1 MMRADLRNGSP
12 PAQTLR
18 ALTAVIGA
26 VYGVWILRHGLQTGS
41 DTNSYSEWADLM
53 IAHHFNVVS
62 YLREQSFVVP
72 PVLYLAWVLIVA
84 SLKTVLGHWWMHG
97 VVALN
102 WLCFI
107 GGTYA
112 TLSWVRRATASAGAV
127 LLAAACFLVSADLL
141 IFVPF
146 VLSDLTFWGLS
157 TIIVVM
163 GLQFAARDDLDNT
176 ARHLAIGTILTAV
189 AMMFRPVAL
198 PLALFWIVAII
209 ARAQRE
215 RVVRHGARLFGV
227 LCGVAI
233 LAVIG
238 HAYVLLNPSAWP
250 GRLPAMFEVL
260 SREYRQGVL
269 VYSPDENFNVAPAV
283 DWFGFIRITIEKWIY
298 FWTPWLPHYSAAHTV
313 MNLAFFAPVYFLSVI
328 ALLRSRRLAASQQI
342 QAWLLATLALFVSSF
357 HAMVQIDYDHRYRLP
372 LLPVLI
378 MLAGLGL
385 EAGRR
390 PPPID
395 TLPASDRR
403 RSRSN
408 NAER

>member
-1 MMRADLRNGSP
+1 MRAERRDGLPR
-12 PAQTLR
+12 AQPVR
-18 ALTAVIGA
+18 ALTAVIAA

-41 DTNSYSEWADLM
+41 DTQSYSEWADLM
-53 IAHHFNVVS
+53 IAHRFNVVS
-62 YLREQSFVVP
+62 YLQEQRFVVP
-72 PVLYLAWVLIVA
+72 PVLYLAWILIVA

-102 WLCFI
+102 WLCFT

-112 TLSWVRRATASAGAV
+112 TLSWIRRTTASAGAL
-127 LLAAACFLVSADLL
+127 LLAAACFLVAADLL

-157 TIIVVM
+157 TSIVVM
-163 GLQFAARDDLDNT
+163 GVDFAASEELDN
-176 ARHLAIGTILTAV
+176 APRRLAIGTLLTIV
-189 AMMFRPVAL
+189 AMIFRPVAL
-198 PLALFWIVAII
+198 PVALFWIVAVI
-209 ARAQRE
+209 ARTQRE
-215 RVVRHGARLFGV
+215 RVVRRAPMLFGV
-227 LCGVAI
+227 LCGLAIVAI
-233 LAVIG
+233 VA
-238 HAYVLLNPSAWP
+238 HAYVLMNPSAWP

-260 SREYRQGVL
+260 SGEYRQGVL
-269 VYSPDENFNVAPAV
+269 VYSPDDNFNVAPAA
-283 DWFGFIRITIEKWIY
+283 DWLGFVRITVAKWMY

-313 MNLAFFAPVYFLSVI
+313 LNLAFFAPVYLLSVV
-328 ALLRSRRLAASQQI
+328 ALLRSRRLAPWQQLP
-342 QAWLLATLALFVSSF
+342 AWLLAVLALLVSSF

-385 EAGRR
+385 EAVRR
-390 PPPID
+390 PQLID

-403 RSRSN
+403 RRRSR

>member
-1 MMRADLRNGSP
+1 MKRPHL
-12 PAQTLR
+12 
-18 ALTAVIGA
+18 LTAVIAA
-26 VYGVWILRHGLQTGS
+26 VYGVWILRHGLQTGA
-41 DTNSYSEWADLM
+41 DTQSYSEWADLM
-53 IAHHFNVVS
+53 IAHRFNVVS
-62 YLREQSFVVP
+62 YLQEQRFTVP
-72 PVLYLAWVLIVA
+72 PVLYLGWILIVA

-102 WLCFI
+102 WLCFS

-112 TLSWVRRATASAGAV
+112 TLSWVHRATTSAGAL
-127 LLAAACFLVSADLL
+127 LLAAALFLVAADLL

-157 TIIVVM
+157 TSIVVM
-163 GLQFAARDDLDNT
+163 GLQFAAPDELDDA
-176 ARHLAIGTILTAV
+176 ARRLAIGTMVTLV
-189 AMMFRPVAL
+189 AMFFRPVGL
-198 PLALFWIVAII
+198 PFALFWIVAII
-209 ARAQRE
+209 ARVQRE
-215 RVVRHGARLFGV
+215 RVVRHGPLLFGA
-227 LCGVAI
+227 LCGLAMVAV
-233 LAVIG
+233 AG
-238 HAYVLLNPSAWP
+238 HAFVLMNPSAWP
-250 GRLPAMFEVL
+250 GRLPAMLELL

-269 VYSPDENFNVAPAV
+269 VYSPDDNFNVAPAA
-283 DWFGFIRITIEKWIY
+283 DWFGFIRITLEKWIY

-313 MNLAFFAPVYFLSVI
+313 LNLAFFAPVYFLSVM
-328 ALLRSRRLAASQQI
+328 ALWRSRRLGPSQQI
-342 QAWLLATLALFVSSF
+342 AAWLLAALALFASSF
-357 HAMVQIDYDHRYRLP
+357 HAMMQIDYDHRYRLP

-403 RSRSN
+403 PRRSS